1 MENSQRHSQ
10 RQDTRLELVIVGNGM
25 ATGRLLDE
33 LLKRGCGQFRIT
45 VIGDEPEG
53 SYNRIMLSPVLAGE
67 TERATIIHKSP
78 AWFAAQGIRF
88 IAGKRG
94 TQIDKDKQ
102 IITLDDGQQLA
113 FDQLVIATGSRP
125 AAIPAK
131 NQTLENIFS
140 FRTLVDVDTITSAAR
155 NAANAVVI
163 GGGLLGLEAAYG
175 LALKGVAVTVV
186 HRSGWPLN
194 RQLDATAG
202 AMLQSVMAAKGVA
215 FALSAEVASFEGD
228 HTGAVNKVVLND
240 GRELDCDL
248 AIIATGI
255 TPNRELGQDSD
266 IACGRGVQVDALMQ
280 TSAANISALGE
291 CCEFE
296 GETFGLVEPIWHQ
309 CVTLADRL
317 CGNRLTPFR
326 NPQVA
331 TKLKVSGVQLYSA
344 GEYITRPEHREI
356 VLHDCRHQVYRKL
369 LLCGNTLVGVVLF
382 GDTRD
387 GNTYFEWLS
396 AAQTLPVQVS
406 TLTLG
411 KSFLTEST
419 PVQLPQAAAIP

>member
-1 MENSQRHSQ
+1 MENSQR
-10 RQDTRLELVIVGNGM
+10 QDNRLELIIVGNGM

-33 LLKRGCGQFRIT
+33 LLKRGCTQFRIT

-78 AWFAAQGIRF
+78 AWFAAQGINF

-94 TQIDKDKQ
+94 TQIDKEKQ

-113 FDQLVIATGSRP
+113 YDQLVIATGSRP

-131 NQTLENIFS
+131 NQTLKNIFS
-140 FRTLVDVDTITSAAR
+140 FRTLVDVDTITAAAR

-228 HTGAVNKVVLND
+228 DTGAVEKILLHD
-240 GRELDCDL
+240 GRELACDL
-248 AIIATGI
+248 AVIATGI
-255 TPNRELGQDSD
+255 TPNQELGRDSG
-266 IACGRGVQVDALMQ
+266 IACGRGIQVDALMQ

-296 GETFGLVEPIWHQ
+296 GATFGLVEPIWHQ

-317 CGNRLTPFR
+317 CDNRHTPFR

-369 LLCGNTLVGVVLF
+369 LLRGNTLVGVVLF

-387 GNTYFEWLS
+387 GNTYFEWLA
-396 AAQTLPVQVS
+396 AAQTLPAQVS
-406 TLTLG
+406 TLSLG